1 MVGTS
6 GQTDAGSAFVQS
18 YGLLSSEKNGL
29 LQVAQGSCGCPIPGA
44 VQGQV
49 GWSPAWPDAGWQ
61 PAHGGVWNYMVFKV
75 PSILSH
81 SVFVVSGMN
90 HLHISLI
97 KEPLN
102 PLILASA
109 HE

>member
-1 MVGTS
+1 MWAFALVCLVS
-6 GQTDAGSAFVQS
+6 GLTEK
-18 YGLLSSEKNGL
+18 GLEETQYL
-29 LQVAQGSCGCPIPGA
+29 
-44 VQGQV
+44 
-49 GWSPAWPDAGWQ
+49 
-61 PAHGGVWNYMVFKV
+61 GVWNYMVFKV

-97 KEPLN
+97 KEPSN